1 MGFGLNLLR
10 YQRIRRFVV
19 RNIYEIKYLKYSATK
34 YRNHIGI
41 SFFVVLKGHVM
52 VTIKENS
59 NQYKEGE
66 TFVVKHNEWYKL
78 DVLEGNIVVQIHLY
92 ESLISTMIPE
102 LLSYHQ
108 YIQNQTELVP
118 LRDHLICLCDLYL
131 IQENNRNLKI
141 MKQLITILEFYR
153 DRLTVY
159 SKECPIVNR
168 HMNPIID
175 EIKDYIYEHY
185 NERITINTFT
195 DKYHISESYFSK
207 LFKEQMGVNFKDYL
221 TDIRL
226 LNSTYDL
233 IHTQEKI
240 IDISEKHGFYNV
252 SSYIYSF
259 KLYYGV
265 TPKKYRDMIQRKHAQ
280 IERQS
285 FFNEVDHERDLSD
298 EEVKYYLKKFQED
311 YSSMICT

>member
-1 MGFGLNLLR
+1 MK
-10 YQRIRRFVV
+10 
-19 RNIYEIKYLKYSATK
+19 NIYEIKYLKYSATK

-41 SFFVVLKGHVM
+41 SFFVVLKGCVM
-52 VTIKENS
+52 VTIKEHS
-59 NQYKEGE
+59 NRYKEGE

-78 DVLEGNIVVQIHLY
+78 DVSEGNIVVQIHLY
-92 ESLISTMIPE
+92 ESIITTMLPE

-108 YIQNQTELVP
+108 HINIQTELVP

-141 MKQLITILEFYR
+141 MKQLITILEFYK

-159 SKECPIVNR
+159 SKEYTIVNR
-168 HMNPIID
+168 RINPIIE

-185 NERITINTFT
+185 NERITMNTFT

-207 LFKEQMGVNFKDYL
+207 LFKEQMGMNFKDYL

-233 IHTQEKI
+233 IHTQEKV

-252 SSYIYSF
+252 SSYIYFF

-265 TPKKYRDMIQRKHAQ
+265 TPKKYRDMLQRKHVQ
-280 IERQS
+280 FDRQS
-285 FFNEVDHERDLSD
+285 FFNEVDHERNLLN
-298 EEVKYYLKKFQED
+298 EEVKYYLERFQRA
-311 YSSMICT
+311 YPSMMCT

>member
-1 MGFGLNLLR
+1 M
-10 YQRIRRFVV
+10 

-41 SFFVVLKGHVM
+41 SFFVVLKGRVM
-52 VTIKENS
+52 VTIKEHS
-59 NQYKEGE
+59 KEYKEGE

-78 DVLEGNIVVQIHLY
+78 DVTDGNIVVQIHLY
-92 ESLISTMIPE
+92 ESIITTMIPE

-108 YIQNQTELVP
+108 HVGMQSKLVP

-153 DRLTVY
+153 ERLTDY
-159 SKECPIVNR
+159 TKECQIVNR

-233 IHTQEKI
+233 IHTQEKV

-265 TPKKYRDMIQRKHAQ
+265 TPKKYRDMTQRKQAQ

-285 FFNEVDHERDLSD
+285 FFNEVDRERDLSD